1 MRTLLGSLL
10 GVIAVGVMLIAFGL
24 LGPHAG
30 ALTTIDSQS
39 TRTMPASGRVVL
51 PDDAYGAGVSDAQ
64 QSAGSGLQLRCEPGQ
79 RAVIRNVGAA
89 TVAECLDGGL
99 PGGGLPGG
107 GYTTTRAA
115 LTYPVSEVRQYQPVV
130 RTTPAV
136 SQRPVRAA
144 SVERRS
150 GRDWKKTAM
159 VIGGSSAAG
168 AGVGALF
175 GGKKGPL
182 IGARAAG
189 APGPVR
195 REETLTTSDAP
206 AAAPERSPQ
215 VLGSRVRPGCLFEL
229 GAGRRGYR
237 NSSGVSIPLCY
248 RR

>member
-24 LGPHAG
+24 LGPRAG
-30 ALTTIDSQS
+30 AFTTIDAQS

-51 PDDAYGAGVSDAQ
+51 PDDTYSAGVSDAQ
-64 QSAGSGLQLRCEPGQ
+64 QSGSGLQLRCEPGQ
-79 RAVIRNVGAA
+79 RAVIRSVGAT
-89 TVAECLDGGL
+89 TVAECVDGGL
-99 PGGGLPGG
+99 PGGGLSGG

-130 RTTPAV
+130 RTSPAV

-168 AGVGALF
+168 AGVGAIF
-175 GGKKGPL
+175 GGKKGAL
-182 IGARAAG
+182 IGAAIGGGAG
-189 APGPVR
+189 
-195 REETLTTSDAP
+195 T
-206 AAAPERSPQ
+206 
-215 VLGSRVRPGCLFEL
+215 LFEVKK
-229 GAGRRGYR
+229 R
-237 NSSGVSIPLCY
+237 
-248 RR
+248 